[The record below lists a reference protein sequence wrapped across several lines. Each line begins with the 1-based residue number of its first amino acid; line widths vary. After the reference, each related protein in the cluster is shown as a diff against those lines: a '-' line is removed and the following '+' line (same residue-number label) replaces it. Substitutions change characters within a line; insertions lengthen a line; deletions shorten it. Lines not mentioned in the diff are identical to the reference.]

1 MRFPLAYDATTSRQ
15 DFVRLLSLAT
25 GTTEYEEID
34 GTFRGKSWTVRLT
47 QISPLEIG
55 MVRLERHH
63 VEIEFDG
70 LDANAQDRFMQ
81 RFTSHYQRG
90 GG

>member
-1 MRFPLAYDATTSRQ
+1 MKFPLAYDATTSRQ

-34 GTFRGKSWTVRLT
+34 GKFCGKGWTVRLT
-47 QISPLEIG
+47 RIPPLEIG
-55 MVRLERHH
+55 MVRLERHR
-63 VEIEFDG
+63 VEIEFAG
-70 LDANAQDRFMQ
+70 IDADAQDRFMQ